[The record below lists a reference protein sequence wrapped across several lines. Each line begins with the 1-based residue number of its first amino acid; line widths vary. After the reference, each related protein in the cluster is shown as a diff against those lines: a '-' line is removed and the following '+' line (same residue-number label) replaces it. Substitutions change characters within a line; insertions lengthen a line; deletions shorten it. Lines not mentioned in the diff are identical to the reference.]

1 MPAKKR
7 ESFSPARLTPV
18 SDTPFGDV
26 VAWLSSLD
34 KTEANEHIR
43 FALITLYH
51 FKACSDLGKHDQQK
65 LKSIYLRSRANIE
78 NYFNLLEME
87 LGVDLKKQKNKAKSF
102 ISENPEKT
110 DFSALG
116 SHDYSD
122 GLI

>member
-1 MPAKKR
+1 MSTKKR

-26 VAWLSSLD
+26 VAWLSTLD

-43 FALITLYH
+43 FALIALYH
-51 FKACSDLGKHDQQK
+51 FKACSENGKHDEQK
-65 LKSIYLRSRANIE
+65 LKSIYLRSRASIE

-87 LGVDLKKQKNKAKSF
+87 LSCDLKKQKNKAKSF
-102 ISENPEKT
+102 PDPAPNVNDLE
-110 DFSALG
+110 ALG
-116 SHDYSD
+116 SYDYSD